1 MGGGTGGHILPL
13 LAVARSLKKF
23 EQPSFDLVAI
33 VDKYSD
39 FSKPL
44 ENSADFNKIFYLSA
58 GKFRRYP
65 NQSILE
71 TLTDLKTFVLN
82 IRDGFR
88 LIKGTLEAISIL
100 RKLKPNAIFIKG
112 GFVGVPVGFAAK
124 LLKIPFITHDSDASP
139 GLANRA
145 VGKWATWHTVGME
158 TKFYNYPV
166 SKMTQVGIPVSDN
179 FKTVSK
185 KLQKVFK
192 SQLKIPATSKLILV
206 TGGSQGSMN
215 LNKILTMAIKDLTK
229 NSEYYVI
236 HQTGKGNFNKTNIKA
251 SNYQQIEY
259 IKDLYIY
266 SGAADVII
274 TRAGSVIAEFA
285 AQNKALIVCPAPH
298 LADNHQLKNAKILED
313 ANAAIVLQENRLL
326 NEPKLLEQEIS
337 NLLKSDSKCE
347 ILRNNLSN
355 LYPKNAAND
364 IAKIIVKVINNQEI

>member
-1 MGGGTGGHILPL
+1 
-13 LAVARSLKKF
+13 
-23 EQPSFDLVAI
+23 
-33 VDKYSD
+33 
-39 FSKPL
+39 
-44 ENSADFNKIFYLSA
+44 
-58 GKFRRYP
+58 
-65 NQSILE
+65 
-71 TLTDLKTFVLN
+71 
-82 IRDGFR
+82 
-88 LIKGTLEAISIL
+88 
-100 RKLKPNAIFIKG
+100 
-112 GFVGVPVGFAAK
+112 
-124 LLKIPFITHDSDASP
+124 
-139 GLANRA
+139 
-145 VGKWATWHTVGME
+145 
-158 TKFYNYPV
+158 
-166 SKMTQVGIPVSDN
+166 
-179 FKTVSK
+179 
-185 KLQKVFK
+185 
-192 SQLKIPATSKLILV
+192 
-206 TGGSQGSMN
+206 
-215 LNKILTMAIKDLTK
+215 MAIKDLTK

-364 IAKIIVKVINNQEI
+364 IAKIIVKVINN